1 MNTEI
6 SYILKLNNTDIE
18 DSYLKEDLTG
28 RIGTRTYIST
38 SLLTTKQNAHK
49 FTDITA
55 ASKVLEQLNAM
66 KLVDGMKKDN
76 SVPLMVWKLLEVSTV
91 TDVKEINTKAI
102 QDAEHQ
108 RNIDINNDKIRELR
122 EENVRLRKFINTNN
136 PDSRTNINNIHKS
149 LNESVTPT
157 SQSFKEQPGFFSQA
171 EINNLFG
178 TKKEKRELKN
188 DEYSLRDAPE
198 LELNASTFADLLK
211 FAAHTF
217 NTK

>member
-6 SYILKLNNTDIE
+6 SYVLKLNDTGSE
-18 DSYLKEDLTG
+18 DLYLKEDLTD
-28 RIGTRTYIST
+28 RIGTKTFISS
-38 SLLTTKQNAHK
+38 SLLTTKQNAYK
-49 FTDITA
+49 FTNITT
-55 ASKVLEQLNAM
+55 ASKVLEQLNTM

-76 SVPLMVWKLLEVSTV
+76 TTPLMSWALLEVSTV
-91 TDVKEINTKAI
+91 TDVKELNTKAI

-108 RNIDINNDKIRELR
+108 RIIDINNDKIRELR

-136 PDSRTNINNIHKS
+136 PDTRTNIDNMRKS
-149 LNESVTPT
+149 LNESVTPAI
-157 SQSFKEQPGFFSQA
+157 QSLKDQSGFFSR
-171 EINNLFG
+171 EELDNLFG
-178 TKKEKRELKN
+178 KSKETRK
-188 DEYSLRDAPE
+188 LRSDDNSFKDAPE

>member
-6 SYILKLNNTDIE
+6 SYVLKLNDTGSE
-18 DSYLKEDLTG
+18 DLYLKEDLTD
-28 RIGTRTYIST
+28 RIGTRTFIST
-38 SLLTTKQNAHK
+38 SLLTTKLNAYK
-49 FTDITA
+49 FTDITR
-55 ASKVLEQLNAM
+55 ASKVLEQLNTM

-76 SVPLMVWKLLEVSTV
+76 TAPLMSWALLEVSTV

-108 RNIDINNDKIRELR
+108 RIIDINNDKIRELR

-136 PDSRTNINNIHKS
+136 PDTRTNIDNMRKS
-149 LNESVTPT
+149 LNESVTPAI
-157 SQSFKEQPGFFSQA
+157 QSLKDQSGFFSR
-171 EINNLFG
+171 EELDNLFG
-178 TKKEKRELKN
+178 KSKETRK
-188 DEYSLRDAPE
+188 LRSDDNSFKDAPE
-198 LELNASTFADLLK
+198 LELNVSTFADLLK

>member
-6 SYILKLNNTDIE
+6 SYVLKLNDTGSE
-18 DSYLKEDLTG
+18 DLYLKEDLTD
-28 RIGTRTYIST
+28 RIGTRTFIST
-38 SLLTTKQNAHK
+38 SLLTTKLNAYK
-49 FTDITA
+49 FTDITR
-55 ASKVLEQLNAM
+55 ASKVLEQLNTM

-76 SVPLMVWKLLEVSTV
+76 TAPLMSWALLEVSTV

-108 RNIDINNDKIRELR
+108 RIIDINNDKIRELR

-136 PDSRTNINNIHKS
+136 PDTRTNIDNMRKS
-149 LNESVTPT
+149 LNESVTPAI
-157 SQSFKEQPGFFSQA
+157 QSLKDQPGFFSR
-171 EINNLFG
+171 EELDNLFG
-178 TKKEKRELKN
+178 KSKETRK
-188 DEYSLRDAPE
+188 LRSDDNSFKDAPE

>member
-6 SYILKLNNTDIE
+6 SYMLKLNNTDIE
-18 DSYLKEDLTG
+18 DSYLKEDLTD
-28 RIGTRTYIST
+28 RIGARTYIST

-49 FTDITA
+49 FTDITT
-55 ASKVLEQLNAM
+55 ASKVLEQLNTM

-76 SVPLMVWKLLEVSTV
+76 TAPLMSWALLEVSTV

-108 RNIDINNDKIRELR
+108 RIIDINNDKIRELR

-136 PDSRTNINNIHKS
+136 PDTRTNIDNMRKS
-149 LNESVTPT
+149 LNESVTPAI
-157 SQSFKEQPGFFSQA
+157 QSFKELTGFFSQA
-171 EINNLFG
+171 EIDNLFG

-188 DEYSLRDAPE
+188 DENSLRDAPE
-198 LELNASTFADLLK
+198 LELNAAVLSDIIK
-211 FAAHTF
+211 FAAKTF